1 MGQNL
6 SSNKFK
12 VDYYGKLEDVIEL
25 QYHSEQNKVFLF
37 KYYWYDT
44 TNRGII
50 VDPRQGLVK
59 SNTKARLHNI
69 DYVFVFIKKCQQVYN
84 TYALFFRNARS
95 KVDWLFIVKTKPRSH
110 VQVVQD
116 FNDELTA
123 RDDVFQLDELVVK
136 TKLRGHV
143 QVVQDDND
151 ELTIGDDVFQ
161 LDELGDP
168 YRVAL
173 YTDLEENS
181 NFYIGENTFV
191 DVEELKDILKTSRHT

>member
-1 MGQNL
+1 M
-6 SSNKFK
+6 
-12 VDYYGKLEDVIEL
+12 
-25 QYHSEQNKVFLF
+25 
-37 KYYWYDT
+37 
-44 TNRGII
+44 
-50 VDPRQGLVK
+50 VK

-123 RDDVFQLDELVVK
+123 RDDDFQLDELVVK
-136 TKLRGHV
+136 TKPRGHV

-151 ELTIGDDVFQ
+151 ELTIEDDVFQ

-181 NFYIGENTFV
+181 NFYVGENTFV